1 MQAKLWKTKKR
12 KYEKTEK
19 KKRTVEI
26 PSQNIYFSV
35 AFSLH
40 TLIFEAV
47 LTVPWYGIG
56 ERNYWP
62 KKKHCNKLGKGI
74 VWAEV

>member
-12 KYEKTEK
+12 KYEKKEK
-19 KKRTVEI
+19 RKKTVEI
-26 PSQNIYFSV
+26 PLQNIYFSV

-47 LTVPWYGIG
+47 LTVPAYGIG
-56 ERNYWP
+56 ERNFWP
-62 KKKHCNKLGKGI
+62 KKQYYCNKLGKGI
-74 VWAEV
+74 V